1 MTQGFD
7 RREVLIMK
15 KKIRVLVVDDSA
27 FMRRCLKDILEN
39 EEDMEVI
46 DTARDGNEA
55 VKKAVE
61 LRPDVIT
68 LDINMPVMDGLT
80 ALQYIMSL
88 APCPVVI
95 ISSLST
101 EGALTTFEALELG
114 AVDFVAKP
122 GGTVSL
128 GIKQLADEIV
138 SKVRIAALSNKELL
152 SSSRNFKKLLKRRN
166 QEVTRKV
173 YENKISKK
181 EIVVVIGVSTGGP
194 KTLMEILP
202 YLPSDFPAAVL
213 VVQHMPPGFTQSFAQ
228 RLDQSCNLKVKE
240 AEDKAFIEP
249 GTVIIAKGGWHLVVE
264 RDSRSSKLITRLTQK
279 PEETLYKPSINV
291 TMKSVLENVDGRN
304 IIGIFLTGM
313 GDDGA
318 DMMVEIRKRGG
329 LTIAESQETAIVYGM
344 PRAAVERGGAEI
356 VAPAYKISDILL
368 KKVNE
373 YARTSEY

>member
-1 MTQGFD
+1 
-7 RREVLIMK
+7 MK
-15 KKIRVLVVDDSA
+15 EKIRVLVVDDSA
-27 FMRRCLKDILEN
+27 FMRRCLRDILEH
-39 EEDMEVI
+39 EEDIEVI

-55 VKKAVE
+55 IKKAVD
-61 LRPDVIT
+61 LHPDVIT
-68 LDINMPVMDGLT
+68 LDINMPGMDGLT

-138 SKVRIAALSNKELL
+138 AKVRIAALSNRKLIKY
-152 SSSRNFKKLLKRRN
+152 SKTFKRPVSSRMHDTAGEINKNKAFKN
-166 QEVTRKV
+166 
-173 YENKISKK
+173 

-202 YLPSDFPAAVL
+202 HLPSDFPASVL

-228 RLDQSCNLKVKE
+228 RLGQSCNLKVKE
-240 AEDKAFIEP
+240 AEDKTIVEP
-249 GTVIIAKGGWHLVVE
+249 GTIIVAKGGWHLVVE
-264 RDSRSSKLITRLTQK
+264 RDSRSPKLLARLTQK
-279 PEETLYKPSINV
+279 PEGALYKPSVNV
-291 TMKSVLENVDGRN
+291 TMKSVLENVDGHS
-304 IIGIFLTGM
+304 IIGVLLTGM

-318 DMMVEIRKRGG
+318 DMMVEIRRRGG
-329 LTIAESQETAIVYGM
+329 LTIAESEETAIVYGM
-344 PRAAVERGGAEI
+344 PREAIERGGAEI
-356 VAPAYKISDILL
+356 VAPAYKISDILS

-373 YARTSEY
+373 YARASH

>member
-1 MTQGFD
+1 M
-7 RREVLIMK
+7 
-15 KKIRVLVVDDSA
+15 IRVLVVDDSA
-27 FMRRCLKDILEN
+27 FMRRCIKDILEN
-39 EEDMEVI
+39 EKDMKVI

-55 VKKAVE
+55 VKKAID
-61 LRPDVIT
+61 LHPDVIT

-88 APCPVVI
+88 SPCPVVV

-128 GIKQLADEIV
+128 GIKQLAAEIIA
-138 SKVRIAALSNKELL
+138 KVRAAALSNREQIKSLKKIK
-152 SSSRNFKKLLKRRN
+152 NFLKHEEHN
-166 QEVTRKV
+166 LNDEI
-173 YENKISKK
+173 YENKVNENKNLVI
-181 EIVVVIGVSTGGP
+181 IGVSTGGP

-213 VVQHMPPGFTQSFAQ
+213 VVQHMPPGFTKAFAQ
-228 RLDQSCNLKVKE
+228 RLDHSCNLNVKE
-240 AEDKAFIEP
+240 AENDTVIEH
-249 GTVIIAKGGWHLVVE
+249 GTIIIAKGGWHLKVE
-264 RDSRSSKLITRLTQK
+264 KDKIRSKLVTRLTQE
-279 PEETLYKPSINV
+279 PENVLYRPSVNV
-291 TMKSVLENVDGRN
+291 TMKSVLENLDGKN
-304 IIGIFLTGM
+304 IIGVLLTGM

-344 PRAAVERGGAEI
+344 PREAIERGGAEI
-356 VAPAYKISDILL
+356 IAPAYKISDILI
-368 KKVNE
+368 KKVYE
-373 YARTSEY
+373 HAIFSKF

>member
-1 MTQGFD
+1 MFM
-7 RREVLIMK
+7 E
-15 KKIRVLVVDDSA
+15 KKIRVLVADDSA
-27 FMRRCLKDILEN
+27 FMRRCLRDILEHK
-39 EEDMEVI
+39 EDIEVI
-46 DTARDGNEA
+46 DTARDGDEA
-55 VKKAVE
+55 VKKAVT

-68 LDINMPVMDGLT
+68 LDINMPGMDGLT

-88 APCPVVI
+88 APCPVII

-138 SKVRIAALSNKELL
+138 SKVRIAALANRKLI
-152 SSSRNFKKLLKRRN
+152 SSSRGFKRPVSSKMHDTAGEINKSR
-166 QEVTRKV
+166 VFRKQ
-173 YENKISKK
+173 
-181 EIVVVIGVSTGGP
+181 IVVVIGVSTGGP

-202 YLPSDFPAAVL
+202 RLPSDFPAAVL

-228 RLDQSCNLKVKE
+228 RLDQSCGLKVKE
-240 AEDKAFIEP
+240 AEDKTIVEP
-249 GTVIIAKGGWHLVVE
+249 GTIIVAKGGWHLLVE
-264 RDSRSSKLITRLTQK
+264 RDSKSSELVTKLTQE
-279 PEETLYKPSINV
+279 PQEALYKPSVNV

-304 IIGIFLTGM
+304 IIGVLLTGM

-344 PRAAVERGGAEI
+344 PRAAKERGGAEI
-356 VAPAYKISDILL
+356 VAPAYKISDILS

-373 YARTSEY
+373 YARTSY

>member
-1 MTQGFD
+1 
-7 RREVLIMK
+7 MK

-27 FMRRCLKDILEN
+27 FMRKCLKDILEN
-39 EEDMEVI
+39 EEDIEVI

-122 GGTVSL
+122 GGTISL

-138 SKVRIAALSNKELL
+138 SKVRIAALSNKELI
-152 SSSRNFKKLLKRRN
+152 SSPRTFKKSLKRKKYDI
-166 QEVTRKV
+166 TGKT
-173 YENKISKK
+173 YENKIVKN

-240 AEDKAFIEP
+240 AEDRAIVEP
-249 GTVIIAKGGWHLVVE
+249 GTIIIARGGWHLVLE
-264 RDSRSSKLITRLTQK
+264 RDSRSSKLITKLTQK
-279 PEETLYKPSINV
+279 PEEALYKPSINV

-304 IIGIFLTGM
+304 IIGVLLTGM

-344 PRAAVERGGAEI
+344 PREAVERGGAEI

-373 YARTSEY
+373 YAKTP